1 MNDTELWRQEILS
14 QLTES
19 AAVQR
24 LAATSCREA
33 ILAAAGLIA
42 RSLAEGGKL
51 MLCGNGGSA
60 ADCQHLAA
68 ELVGQMNGRQRP
80 ALAALA
86 LTTDTSALTALGN
99 DFGYEMVF
107 QRQVEA
113 LGRPGDVLIAI
124 STSGRS
130 PNVLRAVSAAARLC
144 LRTVA
149 LTGDGDGP
157 LADLTDIAVRVPSS
171 DTQRIQEAHIA
182 IGHVICYLVE
192 RMLGAGMEEAV
203 ECLTSQ
209 ASG

>member
-1 MNDTELWRQEILS
+1 MNGTELWRQEILS

-24 LAATSCREA
+24 LTATSCLEA

-42 RSLAEGGKL
+42 RSLAQGGKL

-86 LTTDTSALTALGN
+86 LTTDTSALTAVGN

-130 PNVLRAVSAAARLC
+130 PNVLLAVSAAARMG
-144 LRTVA
+144 LRTVGF
-149 LTGDGDGP
+149 TGDGGGP
-157 LADLTDIAVRVPSS
+157 LSDLTDIAVRVPSAN
-171 DTQRIQEAHIA
+171 TQRIQEAHIA

-192 RMLGAGMEEAV
+192 RMLGAGMEEEV

>member
-19 AAVQR
+19 ATVQR
-24 LAATSCREA
+24 LTATSCREA

-42 RSLAEGGKL
+42 RSLTNGGKL

-86 LTTDTSALTALGN
+86 LTTDSSALTAMGN

-130 PNVLRAVSAAARLC
+130 PNVLQAVSAAARMGLG
-144 LRTVA
+144 TVG
-149 LTGDGDGP
+149 LIGDGDGP
-157 LADLTDIAVRVPSS
+157 LSDLTDIAVRVPSS

-192 RMLGAGMEEAV
+192 RMLGAGMEEEV
-203 ECLTSQ
+203 GCLTSQ

>member
-24 LAATSCREA
+24 VTATSCHEA

-42 RSLAEGGKL
+42 RSLTNGGKL

-86 LTTDTSALTALGN
+86 LTTDTSALTAVGN
-99 DFGYEMVF
+99 DFGYETVF

-130 PNVLRAVSAAARLC
+130 PNVLRAVSAAARLG
-144 LRTVA
+144 LRTVG
-149 LTGDGDGP
+149 LTGDGGGP
-157 LADLTDIAVRVPSS
+157 LSDLTDIAVRVPSS
-171 DTQRIQEAHIA
+171 NTQRIQAAHIA

-192 RMLGAGMEEAV
+192 RMLGAEMEEEV

>member
-1 MNDTELWRQEILS
+1 MNDTELWRQQIRS

-19 AAVQR
+19 AEVQR
-24 LAATSCREA
+24 LAAESCREA

-42 RSLAEGGKL
+42 RRVAQGGKL

-68 ELVGQMNGRQRP
+68 ELVGQMNGRRRP

-86 LTTDTSALTALGN
+86 LTTDTSALTAVGN

-113 LGRPGDVLIAI
+113 LGRRGDVLMAI

-130 PNVLRAVSAAARLC
+130 QNVLRAVSTAVRMGLE
-144 LRTVA
+144 TVA
-149 LTGDGDGP
+149 LIGDAGGP
-157 LADLTDIAVRVPSS
+157 LSDLADIAVRVPSS
-171 DTQRIQEAHIA
+171 NTQRIQEAHIA

-192 RMLGAGMEEAV
+192 RMLGGEMEETD
-203 ECLTSQ
+203 ECLTSR

>member
-1 MNDTELWRQEILS
+1 MNDTERWRQEILS

-19 AAVQR
+19 AVVQR
-24 LAATSCREA
+24 RSAESCGEA
-33 ILAAAGLIA
+33 ILAAAALIVC
-42 RSLAEGGKL
+42 SLTQGGKL

-68 ELVGQMNGRQRP
+68 ELVGRMNGRQRP

-99 DFGYEMVF
+99 DFGYETVF

-113 LGRPGDVLIAI
+113 RGRPGDVVLAI

-130 PNVLRAVSAAARLC
+130 QNVLRALTAAARAGLA
-144 LRTVA
+144 TVG
-149 LTGDGDGP
+149 LTGDGPGP
-157 LADLTDIAVRVPSS
+157 LADLTDIAIRVPSAN
-171 DTQRIQEAHIA
+171 TQRIQEAHIA

-192 RMLGAGMEEAV
+192 RMLGAEMEEES
-203 ECLTSQ
+203 ECLISQ

>member
-1 MNDTELWRQEILS
+1 MIDAGTWEREIRT
-14 QLTES
+14 QLIES

-24 LAATSCREA
+24 RVADSCGQA
-33 ILAAAGLIA
+33 ILAAANAIA
-42 RSLAEGGKL
+42 ESLSRGGKL

-60 ADCQHLAA
+60 ADSQHLAA
-68 ELVGQMNGRQRP
+68 ELVGRLDWPGRR

-99 DFGYEMVF
+99 DFGYEAVF

-113 LGRPGDVLIAI
+113 LARPGDVLVAI

-130 PNVLRAVSAAARLC
+130 ENVLRAVAAATRQGVT
-144 LRTVA
+144 TVG
-149 LTGDGDGP
+149 LTGRNGGL
-157 LADLTDIAVRVPSS
+157 LADIVDVSICVPSP

-192 RMLGAGMEEAV
+192 RLVIEREGKRV
-203 ECLTSQ
+203 ECLTGQ
-209 ASG
+209 TSG

>member
-1 MNDTELWRQEILS
+1 MNDTELWRQEILN

-19 AAVQR
+19 AAVQH
-24 LAATSCREA
+24 LTAESCREA

-42 RSLAEGGKL
+42 RSLTQGGKL

-86 LTTDTSALTALGN
+86 LTTDTSALTAVGN

-113 LGRPGDVLIAI
+113 LGRRGDVLMAI

-130 PNVLRAVSAAARLC
+130 QNVLRAVSAAVRMGLD
-144 LRTVA
+144 TVA
-149 LTGDGDGP
+149 LLGDAGGP
-157 LADLTDIAVRVPSS
+157 LSDLTDIAVRVPSS
-171 DTQRIQEAHIA
+171 NTQRIQEAHIA

-192 RMLGAGMEEAV
+192 RMLGAEMEETV

>member
-24 LAATSCREA
+24 LTAGSCCEE

-42 RSLAEGGKL
+42 RSLTQGGKL
-51 MLCGNGGSA
+51 LLCGNGGSA

-68 ELVGQMNGRQRP
+68 ELVGQMNGRRRP

-86 LTTDTSALTALGN
+86 LTTDTSALTAVGN

-113 LGRPGDVLIAI
+113 LGRRGDVLMAI

-130 PNVLRAVSAAARLC
+130 QNVLLAVSAAVRMGLH
-144 LRTVA
+144 TVA
-149 LTGDGDGP
+149 LIGDAGGP
-157 LADLTDIAVRVPSS
+157 LSDLTDIAVRVPSS
-171 DTQRIQEAHIA
+171 NTQRIQEAHIA

-192 RMLGAGMEEAV
+192 RMLGAEMEETV

>member
-1 MNDTELWRQEILS
+1 MNDKEFWRQEILS

-19 AAVQR
+19 AEVQR
-24 LAATSCREA
+24 LTAESRREA

-42 RSLAEGGKL
+42 RSLTQGGKL

-68 ELVGQMNGRQRP
+68 ELVGQMNGRRRP

-86 LTTDTSALTALGN
+86 LTTDTSALTAVGN
-99 DFGYEMVF
+99 DLGYEMVF

-113 LGRPGDVLIAI
+113 LGRPGDVLMAI

-130 PNVLRAVSAAARLC
+130 PNVLRAVSAAASMGLD
-144 LRTVA
+144 TVA
-149 LTGDGDGP
+149 LTGDADGP
-157 LADLTDIAVRVPSS
+157 LSGLTDIAIRVPSS
-171 DTQRIQEAHIA
+171 NTQRIQEAHIA

-192 RMLGAGMEEAV
+192 RMLGAEMEETD
-203 ECLTSQ
+203 ECLTSR

>member
-24 LAATSCREA
+24 LTATSCREA

-42 RSLAEGGKL
+42 RSLTNGGKL

-86 LTTDTSALTALGN
+86 LTTDSSALTAMGN

-130 PNVLRAVSAAARLC
+130 PNVLQAVSAAARMGLG
-144 LRTVA
+144 TVG
-149 LTGDGDGP
+149 LIGDGDGP
-157 LADLTDIAVRVPSS
+157 LSDLTDIAVRVPSS

-192 RMLGAGMEEAV
+192 RMLGAGMEEEV
-203 ECLTSQ
+203 GCLTSQ

>member
-24 LAATSCREA
+24 LAATSCREG

-42 RSLAEGGKL
+42 RSLTNGGKL

-68 ELVGQMNGRQRP
+68 ELVGQMNGRRRP

-86 LTTDTSALTALGN
+86 LTTDTSALTAVGN

-130 PNVLRAVSAAARLC
+130 QNVLQAVSAAARMGLG
-144 LRTVA
+144 TVG

-157 LADLTDIAVRVPSS
+157 LTDLTDIAIRVPSS

-192 RMLGAGMEEAV
+192 RMLGAGMEEEV
-203 ECLTSQ
+203 GCLTSQ